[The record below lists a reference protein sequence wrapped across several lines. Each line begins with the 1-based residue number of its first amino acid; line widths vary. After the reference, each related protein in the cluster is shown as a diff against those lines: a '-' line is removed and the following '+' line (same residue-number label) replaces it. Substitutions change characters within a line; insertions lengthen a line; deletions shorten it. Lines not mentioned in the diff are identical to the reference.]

1 MATNTGTW
9 TVEHFGPAP
18 AMGRAVRTGLW
29 ITHPWWAGDPI
40 LGPDQ
45 LPLPARHPSPYAL
58 HQASVL
64 QRASSFL
71 INCSQAVTSGLH
83 HHALLAR
90 KPGNKRSWLLSLGG
104 KTQKLRNVPT

>member
-1 MATNTGTW
+1 MAANTGTGA
-9 TVEHFGPAP
+9 VEHFGPAP
-18 AMGRAVRTGLW
+18 AMGRAVRTDLW
-29 ITHPWWAGDPI
+29 ITHPWCAGDPI

-45 LPLPARHPSPYAL
+45 LPLHAGHPSPYPA

-71 INCSQAVTSGLH
+71 LNGSQADTSGLH
-83 HHALLAR
+83 RHALLAR
-90 KPGNKRSWLLSLGG
+90 EPGNEILASVLGG